1 VIAEAIDA
9 AVTLGWALLVWVLL
23 LAAVATAALYA
34 LVVAVAI
41 ACMAVRRGVAAA
53 LAALQ
58 GSRAPE
64 LLPEPQKA
72 AESRTDAHAP
82 SWAQPDKD
90 AA

>member
-9 AVTLGWALLVWVLL
+9 AVSVGWALLVWVLL
-23 LAAVATAALYA
+23 LAATATAALYA
-34 LVVAVAI
+34 LVVAAAI

-64 LLPEPQKA
+64 LPPGPQKA
-72 AESRTDAHAP
+72 AEGRVAHSRPT
-82 SWAQPDKD
+82 WAKPDEE